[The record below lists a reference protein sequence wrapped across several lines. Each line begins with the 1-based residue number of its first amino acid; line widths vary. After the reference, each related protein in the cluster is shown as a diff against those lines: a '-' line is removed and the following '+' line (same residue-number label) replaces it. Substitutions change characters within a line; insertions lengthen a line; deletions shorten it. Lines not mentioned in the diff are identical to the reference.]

1 MKRFISLVL
10 ISFLLMGT
18 PVITHAE
25 ETNIQDK
32 IIYNIMVDRFNNG
45 TLVVGDEVDV
55 DDPYAYNG
63 GDIRGII
70 KKLDHIKDLG
80 IHAIQLSPI
89 MENAANGFHG
99 YWITDM
105 YEIEPLFGTKEDFE
119 ELIEEAHKRDIDVY
133 MEFVMNY
140 VSEDHPFVTDKD
152 KKDWI
157 SEPSIEPTDASFWLE
172 DVKQLNL
179 DQDEV
184 ASYIEDVA
192 DYWMDEF
199 AIDGFVLHAADQ
211 ASPQFL
217 NEFTA
222 HMKEKSPEFV
232 LLATLLDE
240 EADMTPFVDNE
251 GIDAV
256 ENYAVY
262 EKLND
267 IFAQVNTPVSE
278 IMEVWDEAVEEKSLL
293 FVDTFNTPRF
303 SYTTAEQS
311 RSALT
316 TWKLALTFMYT
327 SPGTPVVIQGSE
339 LPMYGPTFLESQYLV
354 PFNSS
359 DPDLEEYYYRISALK
374 GQFPVLQDGD
384 FEQIIVEEGLSVFKR
399 SNGEETMYIAINN
412 DDTMREATITDD
424 IGEGN
429 QLHGLLSDMIV
440 RKQDGGFTFE
450 ISRETAEVF
459 IIEEDLGVN
468 WVFILTIVAIPVI
481 FAIFVFYVSKR
492 GKTRN
497 S

>member
-1 MKRFISLVL
+1 MGPPGIS
-10 ISFLLMGT
+10 
-18 PVITHAE
+18 HAE
-25 ETNIQDK
+25 ETDIQDK
-32 IIYNIMVDRFNNG
+32 IIYDIMVDRFNNG
-45 TLVVGDEVDV
+45 TLVVEDEVDV

-70 KKLDHIKDLG
+70 KKLDHIKSLG
-80 IHAIQLSPI
+80 INAIQLSPI
-89 MENAANGFHG
+89 MENASNGFHG

-119 ELIEEAHKRDIDVY
+119 ELIEEAHKRNIDVY

-140 VSEDHPFVTDKD
+140 VSEDHPMVTDTD
-152 KKDWI
+152 KKDWV
-157 SEPSIEPTDASFWLE
+157 SEPDMKPTDASFWLE
-172 DVKQLNL
+172 DVKQLNV
-179 DQDEV
+179 DQTEV

-192 DYWMDEF
+192 DFWMDEF
-199 AIDGFVLHAADQ
+199 EIDGFVLHAVDQ
-211 ASPQFL
+211 SPLKFIEEL
-217 NEFTA
+217 TA
-222 HMKEKSPEFV
+222 HIKEKSPEFM
-232 LLATLLDE
+232 LLATFLDE
-240 EADMTPFVDNE
+240 EADMAPFVDIE

-262 EKLND
+262 EKLNEV
-267 IFAQVNTPVSE
+267 FAQVNTPMSE
-278 IMEVWDEAVEEKSLL
+278 IMDVWDGEVEEKSLL

-359 DPDLEEYYYRISALK
+359 DPDLEEFYHRISALK
-374 GQFPVLQDGD
+374 REFPVLKDGD

-399 SNGEETMYIAINN
+399 SNGEEKMYIAINN

-429 QLHGLLSDMIV
+429 QLHGLFSDMIV
-440 RKQDGGFTFE
+440 RKKDDELTFE

-468 WVFILTIVAIPVI
+468 WTFILTILAIPII
-481 FAIFVFYVSKR
+481 FAMFVFYVSKR

-497 S
+497 L